1 MKQFQWSQW
10 KYDSQKELIEN
21 QAGSRPWR
29 WNTSLTKRRKL
40 FKPQVWNYGRI
51 YSKLNQKET
60 PKIPRGC
67 GLFSLATWVPSV
79 PSGSSRWPTTVGVLV
94 AAPRPPG
101 PPLSCPSVGSC
112 SLLACH
118 FDRSPAIEALLAGRA
133 RPDPPLPLPTLSAH
147 LLATFGLLF
156 TLAWATCL
164 EMIASDDDD
173 DDDYPNPRVAFR
185 VSESVSVPCR
195 RSCFVSVRFYRLCSC
210 GFLDGFLFVG
220 TGREKLNFSRHSSGR
235 SWWRHPGSR

>member
-1 MKQFQWSQW
+1 MELWKNLLETKPERNAENPSWLWS
-10 KYDSQKELIEN
+10 LL
-21 QAGSRPWR
+21 ACHLGTVRTVR
-29 WNTSLTKRRKL
+29 
-40 FKPQVWNYGRI
+40 
-51 YSKLNQKET
+51 
-60 PKIPRGC
+60 
-67 GLFSLATWVPSV
+67 LFSLANHSWC
-79 PSGSSRWPTTVGVLV
+79 
-94 AAPRPPG
+94 PRPP
-101 PPLSCPSVGSC
+101 PSLSCPSVGSC

-164 EMIASDDDD
+164 EMIASDDK

-185 VSESVSVPCR
+185 VSESVSVPCC

-210 GFLDGFLFVG
+210 GFLDGFVRWDGKRKAQFLEALFRAFLVEASRLKVK
-220 TGREKLNFSRHSSGR
+220 GRPAR
-235 SWWRHPGSR
+235 